1 MNLSRKWLHE
11 FVEVD
16 VNDRDFAEA
25 MTMSGSKVEVTEDL
39 SRRMHGVVAG
49 RVLSMARHE
58 NSDHMWV

>member
-25 MTMSGSKVEVTEDL
+25 MTMSGSKVEVT
-39 SRRMHGVVAG
+39 
-49 RVLSMARHE
+49 
-58 NSDHMWV
+58 